1 MIGDGKMFLY
11 EILISS
17 YQKVLLQKST
27 AVYTIR
33 AVDECQ
39 TEQRWLTA
47 LFSALSIIGMIS
59 WKSTAVYTIRAVNE
73 YQTEQ
78 RWLTAL
84 FSALSIIGMISW
96 KSTAL

>member
-1 MIGDGKMFLY
+1 MAYKQSRFLNLMIGDGKMYLY

-39 TEQRWLTA
+39 TEQR
-47 LFSALSIIGMIS
+47 
-59 WKSTAVYTIRAVNE
+59 
-73 YQTEQ
+73 
-78 RWLTAL
+78 
-84 FSALSIIGMISW
+84 
-96 KSTAL
+96 